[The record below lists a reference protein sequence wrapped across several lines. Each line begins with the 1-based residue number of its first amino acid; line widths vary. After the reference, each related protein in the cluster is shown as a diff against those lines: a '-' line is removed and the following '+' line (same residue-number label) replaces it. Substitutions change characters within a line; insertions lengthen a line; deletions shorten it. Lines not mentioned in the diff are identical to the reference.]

1 MKIMLNEINVDER
14 KRLRKELGD
23 MSTLMR
29 SMSKYGLLQ
38 PVVVDKNYNLL
49 AGYRRYLSAKQLGWS
64 YIDAVVVDAKD
75 KISKLEVEM
84 DENLVRKE
92 FTYDEIDLAYD
103 KRDNLLK
110 PSIFRMIIDFIK
122 KLFGFR

>member
-1 MKIMLNEINVDER
+1 MLNEINVDER